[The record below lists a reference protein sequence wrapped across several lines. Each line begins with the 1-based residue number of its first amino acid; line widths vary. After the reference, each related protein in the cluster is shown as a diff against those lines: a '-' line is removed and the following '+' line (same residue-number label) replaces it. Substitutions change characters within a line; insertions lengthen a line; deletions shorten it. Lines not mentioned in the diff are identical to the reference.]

1 MVHEYCEVLA
11 KDSCVSAATLF
22 CTGMRCGQD
31 LREGWRAETR
41 EARSFSRPL
50 TRTYRASTRTYAR
63 VCARVRVP
71 LRQYNVK
78 PHNLFFQRA
87 SVGDDLHNCNV
98 EALGLP
104 HALLATRSRHDP
116 RLFSQELLHRTASA
130 KAHVL
135 FHIFGPGTPNRMLR
149 KEAHDSLHRS
159 LLVRAT
165 THKVIKAREV
175 YPAARRV
182 CQAKPGS
189 PGFLDLCLVDEV
201 CLIMSPTRNF
211 PAVSVHPPSP
221 YSDVP
226 VDRFGVNSTSSSTSF
241 STPLSPSRCSER
253 LICVPPQASCCLS
266 NLVTGTAA
274 CSKAFPFIDFVQSRS
289 HATPLLH
296 STASGMPDSYD
307 NIWYAETPAQMTR
320 IISAEFETLQ
330 FPKCRGHKARSRRS
344 AESLLLARCY
354 NLQPHVFA
362 PLGRACSKPD
372 SDHVLG
378 FVAPSPFNFMKAA
391 SDRVHFLDTPIG
403 NPCTSVFFYKGVER
417 EAILPF
423 WPFVYGNGRHAL
435 SLPLPEPTDPRPA
448 SKVSS

>member
-11 KDSCVSAATLF
+11 KDSCISAATLSF

-104 HALLATRSRHDP
+104 HALLATRSRHDQV
-116 RLFSQELLHRTASA
+116 FSRKS
-130 KAHVL
+130 
-135 FHIFGPGTPNRMLR
+135 FCIGLR
-149 KEAHDSLHRS
+149 AQKLMFYFTY
-159 LLVRAT
+159 LVLVRQT
-165 THKVIKAREV
+165 ECSEKRPMIHCIEVFSCVPHTHKVIKAREV
-175 YPAARRV
+175 YPAARRI
-182 CQAKPGS
+182 CQAKPDS

-226 VDRFGVNSTSSSTSF
+226 VDRFGVNSMSSLTSLSK
-241 STPLSPSRCSER
+241 PLSPCRCSER

-266 NLVTGTAA
+266 NLVTGTAT
-274 CSKAFPFIDFVQSRS
+274 CSKAFPFIDFVHSRS

-296 STASGMPDSYD
+296 LTASGMSVSDA
-307 NIWYAETPAQMTR
+307 NIWSAETPAQMTR
-320 IISAEFETLQ
+320 IISAEF
-330 FPKCRGHKARSRRS
+330 PKCRGHKARS

-354 NLQPHVFA
+354 NLQPHVFV
-362 PLGRACSKPD
+362 PLGRA
-372 SDHVLG
+372 
-378 FVAPSPFNFMKAA
+378 
-391 SDRVHFLDTPIG
+391 
-403 NPCTSVFFYKGVER
+403 
-417 EAILPF
+417 
-423 WPFVYGNGRHAL
+423 
-435 SLPLPEPTDPRPA
+435 
-448 SKVSS
+448 